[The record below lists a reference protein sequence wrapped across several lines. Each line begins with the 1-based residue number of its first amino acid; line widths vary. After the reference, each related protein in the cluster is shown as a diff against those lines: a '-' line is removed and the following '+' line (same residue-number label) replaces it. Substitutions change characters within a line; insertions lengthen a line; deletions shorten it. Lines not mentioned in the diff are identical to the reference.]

1 MRPTWPRQ
9 CSDESDTGCCIGES
23 VNTGLDWTGLEYWND
38 L

>member
-1 MRPTWPRQ
+1 MHIPSADNTG
-9 CSDESDTGCCIGES
+9 SDSMCILYGES